1 MKNKYRTI
9 YCGEITKD
17 NIGEE
22 VRVAGWVEQIRN
34 LGSLVFLTLRDESGI
49 IQLIS
54 EEIDKFDNLTRE
66 STITARGI
74 VRHRAEG
81 MTNPNMKTGEVEVL
95 ISSYEI
101 LGLANN
107 VLPFEINHSTEAFE
121 DTRLKYRY
129 LDLRNPIVH
138 DKILF
143 RTEVLDY
150 IRKIMKEMNFT
161 EIQTPII
168 TASSPEGARDF
179 IIPSRKYKGKFYAL
193 PQAPQIFKQLLMCS
207 GFTKY
212 FQIAPCF
219 RDEDPR
225 SDRLYGEFYQLDLEM
240 SFAEEEDVYKVGER
254 IFYDIFTHFSDKEV
268 SPYPF
273 RRIPYKEAMLKYGSD
288 KPDLRNPLI
297 IEDVTSILSKS
308 SFEPFNN
315 LLIRAI
321 KVDNIDKSNS
331 WYKKIE
337 EYIKSVGASGMSY
350 IKVGEDNTF
359 TSSINKFLNDEIRE
373 ELITKFDLKEGSTL
387 FILADTKYKINK
399 YAGLLRGKLGDVLNL
414 IDKNKFEFCI
424 VNDFPMYEYNEEDNT
439 WDFGHNP
446 FSMPKGGI
454 EVLTEENMENVV
466 AYQYDFVCNGYEMA
480 SGAVRNHSIEIMK
493 RAFEL
498 AGYTD
503 EDVENKF
510 RSLYTA
516 FQYGAPP
523 HAGMAPGIDRILMLL
538 KDEENIREMVAFP
551 LGANAQ
557 DTMMGCPNEV
567 FEKQLKEAHIK
578 IRD

>member
-66 STITARGI
+66 STITAMGV

-168 TASSPEGARDF
+168 TA
-179 IIPSRKYKGKFYAL
+179 
-193 PQAPQIFKQLLMCS
+193 
-207 GFTKY
+207 
-212 FQIAPCF
+212 
-219 RDEDPR
+219 
-225 SDRLYGEFYQLDLEM
+225 
-240 SFAEEEDVYKVGER
+240 
-254 IFYDIFTHFSDKEV
+254 
-268 SPYPF
+268 
-273 RRIPYKEAMLKYGSD
+273 
-288 KPDLRNPLI
+288 
-297 IEDVTSILSKS
+297 
-308 SFEPFNN
+308 
-315 LLIRAI
+315 
-321 KVDNIDKSNS
+321 
-331 WYKKIE
+331 
-337 EYIKSVGASGMSY
+337 
-350 IKVGEDNTF
+350 
-359 TSSINKFLNDEIRE
+359 
-373 ELITKFDLKEGSTL
+373 
-387 FILADTKYKINK
+387 
-399 YAGLLRGKLGDVLNL
+399 
-414 IDKNKFEFCI
+414 
-424 VNDFPMYEYNEEDNT
+424 
-439 WDFGHNP
+439 
-446 FSMPKGGI
+446 
-454 EVLTEENMENVV
+454 
-466 AYQYDFVCNGYEMA
+466 
-480 SGAVRNHSIEIMK
+480 
-493 RAFEL
+493 
-498 AGYTD
+498 
-503 EDVENKF
+503 
-510 RSLYTA
+510 
-516 FQYGAPP
+516 
-523 HAGMAPGIDRILMLL
+523 
-538 KDEENIREMVAFP
+538 
-551 LGANAQ
+551 
-557 DTMMGCPNEV
+557 
-567 FEKQLKEAHIK
+567 
-578 IRD
+578 